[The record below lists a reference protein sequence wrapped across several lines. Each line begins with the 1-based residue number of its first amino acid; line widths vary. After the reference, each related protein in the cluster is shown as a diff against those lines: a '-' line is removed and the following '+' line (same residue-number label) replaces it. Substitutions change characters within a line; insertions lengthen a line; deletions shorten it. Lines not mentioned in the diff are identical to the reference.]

1 MIGLVQGPRLRVA
14 IALFAVQPLLA
25 GCGSV
30 DFSLKDQ
37 EWFRRP
43 AMFSRSLTIETPP
56 LSNTRAVS
64 AADLISAEGHC
75 AGMASP
81 ADASAL
87 AETTQSIDPTQGGAG
102 VAIGRTE
109 CEVARAAGAPDN
121 VAISN
126 ERGQRVTVL
135 TYVRGPR
142 PGIYRFADG
151 RMVSMER
158 AAEPEPP
165 ARNPRGSRA
174 KRQG

>member
-1 MIGLVQGPRLRVA
+1 MLLA
-14 IALFAVQPLLA
+14 AQPLLA
-25 GCGSV
+25 GCGGL
-30 DFSLKDQ
+30 DFSLKDA
-37 EWFRRP
+37 EWFNRP

-56 LSNTRAVS
+56 LSDSRPVS
-64 AADLISAEGHC
+64 AADLISAEGYC

-81 ADASAL
+81 ADTNAMVEPAPGG
-87 AETTQSIDPTQGGAG
+87 AVDQVQGGSAG
-102 VAIGRTE
+102 IAIGRTE

-121 VAISN
+121 VAISS
-126 ERGQRVTVL
+126 ERGQRLTVL

-151 RMVSMER
+151 RMTSMER

-165 ARNPRGSRA
+165 PRPAKGQRT

>member
-1 MIGLVQGPRLRVA
+1 MQGPRLRVA

-87 AETTQSIDPTQGGAG
+87 AETTQSIDPTQAGAG